1 MDFTDKVDRHL
12 KQNLSNKRYNHSVEV
27 AKMAKIIA
35 DKLEH
40 DSEKAYLAGLCH
52 DIARELPLA
61 SLMDNVYNWGT
72 FSEDFYTHT
81 NLYHGPVGAYILQ
94 SNFGVTDSEILEAVA
109 YHSIG
114 HKDMCDIAKVVY
126 VADYISMDRK
136 HINESLRNS
145 VLSMTLDKMVI
156 TVIDLTSSYLND
168 RGIKTLIETDDL
180 YNTLERGIS

>member
-1 MDFTDKVDRHL
+1 MNFTDKVDKHL

-27 AKMAKIIA
+27 ARMAKRIS
-35 DKLEH
+35 EQFGF
-40 DSEKAYLAGLCH
+40 DSEKAYTAGLCH

-61 SLMDNVYNWGT
+61 SLKDNVYNWKA

-94 SNFGVTDSEILEAVA
+94 SEFNITDNELLEAVA

-126 VADYISMDRK
+126 VADYISMDRL
-136 HINESLRNS
+136 HITESLRNT
-145 VLSMTLDKMVI
+145 VLSMTLNEMVI
-156 TVIDLTSSYLND
+156 TVIDLTSSYLRD
-168 RGIKTLIETDDL
+168 RGIKTLLETDDL
-180 YNTLERGIS
+180 YNTLKRGMP